1 MKTKRRNNMSTL
13 LELGA
18 LWLGMKASNLIDANI
33 ALKNEQTIAAH
44 LQNEN
49 MMLRNYIAQM
59 EAQKMI
65 ESQPTTTYEEIEAEY
80 QRSIGN

>member
-1 MKTKRRNNMSTL
+1 MSTL

-18 LWLGMKASNLIDANI
+18 LWLGMKASDLMEANT
-33 ALKNEQTIAAH
+33 ALKKEQITAAQ

-59 EAQKMI
+59 EAQKLI
-65 ESQPTTTYEEIEAEY
+65 ESQPTTTYEELEAEY

>member
-1 MKTKRRNNMSTL
+1 MSTL